1 MDTLE
6 MRTILQDMPSG
17 KKLCKSPDHLNSAL
31 FELMGRYGT
40 MKSEVLEHSDGD
52 QQIDHTQTAATDTGD
67 AVTAVF
73 PDKKKE
79 EQLVCDMVVRLR
91 LERVRGIG
99 NVDMFGGADLF
110 CVAFIGDW
118 RSGQGISGA
127 IHGNRLFQTRVLRGR
142 SESEWTWNEVAY
154 SKNDLQIYSFIVDS
168 ESGQS
173 NNI

>member
-1 MDTLE
+1 
-6 MRTILQDMPSG
+6 
-17 KKLCKSPDHLNSAL
+17 
-31 FELMGRYGT
+31 
-40 MKSEVLEHSDGD
+40 
-52 QQIDHTQTAATDTGD
+52 
-67 AVTAVF
+67 
-73 PDKKKE
+73 
-79 EQLVCDMVVRLR
+79 MVVRLR

-99 NVDMFGGADLF
+99 SVDLFGGADLF